1 MCIGDLDK
9 VDGRELNKCVSDVIE
24 LLCDESKPFDDWWMN
39 LDDEDEEL
47 FHKKLFNV
55 LNRRINKHKFG

>member
-1 MCIGDLDK
+1 MSISDLDK
-9 VDGRELNKCVSDVIE
+9 VVGLELNKCVYDVIE
-24 LLCDESKPFDDWWMN
+24 ILCDESKPFDGWWMN
-39 LDDEDEEL
+39 LDEKDAEL